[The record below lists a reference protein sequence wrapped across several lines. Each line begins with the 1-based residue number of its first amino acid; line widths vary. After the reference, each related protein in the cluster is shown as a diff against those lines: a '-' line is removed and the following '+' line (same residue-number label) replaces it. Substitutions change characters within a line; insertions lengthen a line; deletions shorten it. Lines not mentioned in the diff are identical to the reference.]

1 MLSPFFSFVFAA
13 VADIS
18 TAADYDCM
26 KEGEWIERRDGMGW
40 YGIGQFSMGWHKLE
54 QA

>member
-1 MLSPFFSFVFAA
+1 MFAA

-26 KEGEWIERRDGMGW
+26 KEGVKGWMGW
-40 YGIGQFSMGWHKLE
+40 DGIGQFSMGWAQIRTGLVLL
-54 QA
+54 ATP